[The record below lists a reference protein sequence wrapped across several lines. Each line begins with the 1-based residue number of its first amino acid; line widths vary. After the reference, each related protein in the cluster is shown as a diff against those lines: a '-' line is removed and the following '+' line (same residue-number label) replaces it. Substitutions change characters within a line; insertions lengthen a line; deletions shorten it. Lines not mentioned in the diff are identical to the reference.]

1 MDWFSFYF
9 ANQKV
14 PNIHLLS
21 AAMLAATTEPAKG
34 CDVSFETPNVG
45 QS

>member
-14 PNIHLLS
+14 PKIHLLS
-21 AAMLAATTEPAKG
+21 AAMLAVMELTKG